1 MSFDYRPSEIHVFI
15 SEDGVLITYLVEDAL
30 SEMRRQRGETVE
42 KTFLRLEK
50 NLGKKGPKKSKA
62 KAKTPVLAADAAD
75 GSSALLVEYNH
86 ETIDASLLLTVD
98 LKTGMRYSLTH
109 LLTHS
114 PNHLLTHSL
123 SVTLNQGKK
132 FDIVVEPPRVTE
144 ITVFP
149 KLLTLVGYP
158 VIATAYAQLDD
169 CDIEYLWYVEATH
182 NEWILRGSSRSYTPS
197 AGDLGKQIKV
207 FCTPKY
213 LEKSTEKLRIGRSSV
228 HYLSGKVQQSTPSA
242 TPTAKILEI
251 RSDFITNPHRGPGHV
266 RVVTFNVLADQ
277 YSSTAHAIN
286 TLFNYCPAEYLGVD
300 YRCQLALEEILA
312 YNADVVCLQE
322 CDAKLFHS
330 YYRPLLALRGYQGTH
345 SLT

>member
-1 MSFDYRPSEIHVFI
+1 LSSSSEAMSVSFDYRPSEIHVFI
-15 SEDGVLITYLVEDAL
+15 SEDGVLITYLVDDAL
-30 SEMRRQRGETVE
+30 SEMRRQRDETVD

-50 NLGKKGPKKSKA
+50 NLSKKGSKKSKV
-62 KAKTPVLAADAAD
+62 KAKTPVLASDAAD
-75 GSSALLVEYNH
+75 GSSALLLEYNN

-98 LKTGMRYSLTH
+98 LKTGM
-109 LLTHS
+109 
-114 PNHLLTHSL
+114 

-228 HYLSGKVQQSTPSA
+228 HYLSGKVQQSTPAA